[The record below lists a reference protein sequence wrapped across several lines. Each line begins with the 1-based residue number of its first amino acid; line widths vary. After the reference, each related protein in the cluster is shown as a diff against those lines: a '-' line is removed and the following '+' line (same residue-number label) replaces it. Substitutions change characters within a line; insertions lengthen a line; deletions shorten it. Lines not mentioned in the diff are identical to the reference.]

1 MKKAQTILFSY
12 YKSRLTLTKDENKFL
27 WNYVKSYAE
36 CKEFI
41 LYCGTSFHK
50 QLWLR
55 ASGALAQK
63 EANPGY
69 YATLKGLANDY
80 PSPDF
85 A

>member
-1 MKKAQTILFSY
+1 M
-12 YKSRLTLTKDENKFL
+12 
-27 WNYVKSYAE
+27 
-36 CKEFI
+36 
-41 LYCGTSFHK
+41 YCGTSFHK

-69 YATLKGLANDY
+69 YDTLKRQSNDY

-85 A
+85 SQIEIDAIRSYQQITNETFRI

>member
-1 MKKAQTILFSY
+1 M
-12 YKSRLTLTKDENKFL
+12 TKDENKFM

-41 LYCGTSFHK
+41 MYCGTSFHK

-69 YATLKGLANDY
+69 YSTMKRLANDY